1 MSIPICPLMS
11 SGGGVELLCTQEK
24 CAWYMKSYKT
34 CSVYVLGH
42 NAALEIKQKQSM
54 PKTK

>member
-1 MSIPICPLMS
+1 MSIPICPMMS
-11 SGGGVELLCTQEK
+11 SGGSVEILCAQER

-42 NAALEIKQKQSM
+42 NAALDIKHKQVV
-54 PKTK
+54 KEK

>member
-1 MSIPICPLMS
+1 MSIPICPMMS
-11 SGGGVELLCTQEK
+11 SGNEVEILCTQER

-42 NAALEIKQKQSM
+42 NAALDIKQKQT
-54 PKTK
+54 TKEK